1 MKNALALGIS
11 FLLPALALGEDNP
24 ARDAFVKDVVV
35 TLLQTQ
41 ASHVSPE
48 ETVNRAYAAWLR
60 YQSLVEET
68 KKGEPVVV
76 QGAR

>member
-1 MKNALALGIS
+1 MKKALVLGIS
-11 FLLPALALGEDNP
+11 FLLPALARGEDNP

-41 ASHVSPE
+41 AAHVSPE
-48 ETVNRAYAAWLR
+48 ETVNRAYQAWLR

-68 KKGEPVVV
+68 EKRETTGG